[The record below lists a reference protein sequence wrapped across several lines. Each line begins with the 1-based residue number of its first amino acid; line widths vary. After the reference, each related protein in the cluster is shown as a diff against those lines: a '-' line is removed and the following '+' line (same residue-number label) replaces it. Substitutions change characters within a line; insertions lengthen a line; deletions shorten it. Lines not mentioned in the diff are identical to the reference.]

1 MDIEIRPARVEDV
14 PALERKCWR
23 GGEEEIRR
31 RIEEQ
36 GTCAILGI
44 DSGRPVA
51 QLYLRAYTRGFRS
64 PEGLH
69 DGSWWADLK
78 GVEDEVELPE
88 RTAMLGC
95 WHVGRV
101 RNPDGTESEAE
112 EYRGRGV
119 GIALL
124 QAAVE
129 WLRSGE
135 APFDALA
142 AKATDS
148 AERSYISWVGG
159 LPLSAFE
166 SIGFECLASFD
177 DPYFVAEP
185 EVVPASAVA
194 EHPARFHL
202 VLLRRTLQ
210 R

>member
-1 MDIEIRPARVEDV
+1 
-14 PALERKCWR
+14 
-23 GGEEEIRR
+23 
-31 RIEEQ
+31 
-36 GTCAILGI
+36 
-44 DSGRPVA
+44 
-51 QLYLRAYTRGFRS
+51 
-64 PEGLH
+64 
-69 DGSWWADLK
+69 
-78 GVEDEVELPE
+78 VEDEVELPA

-101 RNPDGTESEAE
+101 RNEDGTESEAE

-124 QAAVE
+124 QAAVG

-148 AERSYISWVGG
+148 SERSYISWVGG

-166 SIGFECLASFD
+166 SVGFERLASFD
-177 DPYFVAEP
+177 DPYFLDEP
-185 EVVPASAVA
+185 GTIPASAIA
-194 EHPARFHL
+194 RYPARFHL
-202 VLLRRTLQ
+202 VLLRRDEP